1 MREKATFGMGC
12 FWKPQLIFNKIPGII
27 KTQVGYMGGNEKQYP
42 SPTYEQLCSDKTG
55 YAEVI
60 HIIFNSKKI
69 SYKQLLNIFW
79 TNHNPATK
87 NRQDNDIGSQ
97 YRSIIFFH
105 SREQEKTAKTSL
117 EEKQRET
124 NNKILFNKK
133 IATEIKPV
141 SKFFPAEEYHQKYL
155 EKKGKESC
163 SI

>member
-12 FWKPQLIFNKIPGII
+12 FWKPQLIFDKVPGII
-27 KTQVGYMGGNEKQYP
+27 KTQVGYMGGNEEQYP
-42 SPTYEQLCSDKTG
+42 YPTYEQVCSDKTG

-60 HIIFNSKKI
+60 HIIFNFNKI

-79 TNHNPATK
+79 TNHNPTTK
-87 NRQDNDIGSQ
+87 NRQGNDIGDQ

-117 EEKQRET
+117 EEKQREM
-124 NNKILFNKK
+124 NSKILFNKK
-133 IATEIKPV
+133 IATEIKPA
-141 SKFFPAEEYHQKYL
+141 SKFFPAEDYHQKFL
-155 EKKGKESC
+155 EKKGRKSC